1 MLFYLSLLAL
11 GAILGSLLRFL
22 IIYKWQQNYITG
34 ELRIILINSIASF
47 LLGFIVSFEH
57 RLQDSSYSPLIF
69 FLTVG
74 LLGSLSTFSTFILEL
89 IHILLSYRWRQFF
102 RLSLTGLCG
111 GFLAALALTDSQRL
125 MLIGGFCGSLTT
137 FSGWIYS

>member
-1 MLFYLSLLAL
+1 MDGLTFEIKMLFYLSLLAL

-74 LLGSLSTFSTFILEL
+74 LLGSLSTFSSFLWEVFDNFRKHNLTKG
-89 IHILLSYRWRQFF
+89 LSIIFT
-102 RLSLTGLCG
+102 SI
-111 GFLAALALTDSQRL
+111 
-125 MLIGGFCGSLTT
+125 IGGLIFAFVGYRLANV
-137 FSGWIYS
+137 WQ